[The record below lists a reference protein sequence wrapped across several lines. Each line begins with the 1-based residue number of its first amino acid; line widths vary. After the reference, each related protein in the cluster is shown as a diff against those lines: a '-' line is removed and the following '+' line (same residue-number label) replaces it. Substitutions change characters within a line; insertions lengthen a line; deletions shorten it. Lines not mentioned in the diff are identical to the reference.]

1 MSKSMILKK
10 STYHMNDSFVSLKLS
25 RFLTNHLP
33 TDQPII
39 LLCIGTD
46 RSTGDSLG
54 PLVGSFLKES
64 LIKNI
69 HVFGT
74 LDEPVH
80 AKNLPETIQQVE
92 ETFHNPYIIAVDAA
106 LGSIR
111 KVKQWILDWVPP
123 TRSCSE
129 EENFFDRNLYIKGY
143 VNVGGFL
150 EYTVLQCTR
159 LSDVMSMA
167 QIITKA
173 IQYADTRLSVN
184 GID

>member
-74 LDEPVH
+74 LDDPYM
-80 AKNLPETIQQVE
+80 PR
-92 ETFHNPYIIAVDAA
+92 TFLKRFSKLKKP
-106 LGSIR
+106 
-111 KVKQWILDWVPP
+111 
-123 TRSCSE
+123 
-129 EENFFDRNLYIKGY
+129 F
-143 VNVGGFL
+143 
-150 EYTVLQCTR
+150 
-159 LSDVMSMA
+159 
-167 QIITKA
+167 ITL
-173 IQYADTRLSVN
+173 ISSQLTLH
-184 GID
+184 